1 MTDSD
6 FITLGAMVAFPEGIN
21 QQWLG
26 DPEAPPKRDLDDIA
40 FAQTL
45 FEQIAKAYCVDI
57 S

>member
-1 MTDSD
+1 V
-6 FITLGAMVAFPEGIN
+6 VAFPEGIN